1 MILIDTS
8 VWIMA
13 FRGSH
18 ESPVAERLLDIIRER
33 KACTCGQVW
42 LEFIGGYRNEDRR
55 RRYATQ
61 LASYPWLETPREAY
75 ELAAEWVARHA
86 GIGAG
91 DAIIAATVKLADARL
106 LTCDKAIAVLKR
118 EGVKI
123 DLV

>member
-1 MILIDTS
+1 VVCLDSSILISLYRNPNMPGLETARS
-8 VWIMA
+8 VIID
-13 FRGSH
+13 GS
-18 ESPVAERLLDIIRER
+18 
-33 KACTCGQVW
+33 ACLCGQVW
-42 LEFIGGYRNEDRR
+42 VETVGGFRSNERRAQCAENLAEF
-55 RRYATQ
+55 
-61 LASYPWLETPREAY
+61 PWLDTPREAY
-75 ELAAEWVARHA
+75 ELAADWVARHA